1 MLLLFTH
8 QVPQCPLLPSEARF
22 LNMTIGRIPG
32 ATGIQPTI
40 VDAKGDIIAATAAD
54 SVTRLAV
61 GANDTVLT
69 ADSTTATGLAYKSAA
84 TLYPWTSWTPT
95 YQNFTIGNATV
106 TARYQQ
112 VGKLTNVFCKIVFG
126 STTSFTAY
134 PIIFFPSGLTSA
146 RTAYFTGTFYA
157 EDVSAGT
164 AFTGTVYIE
173 GAADKF
179 QGAATNA
186 SSTYAYANFM
196 TANTIPMTWTTGDI
210 MTFSFTFEA
219 A

>member
-1 MLLLFTH
+1 
-8 QVPQCPLLPSEARF
+8 
-22 LNMTIGRIPG
+22 MTVGRIPSIEG
-32 ATGIQPTI
+32 GIQPTI
-40 VDAKGDIIAATAAD
+40 VTTKGDLIAATAA
-54 SVTRLAV
+54 SNPARLGV
-61 GANDTVLT
+61 GANDTMLV
-69 ADSTTATGLAYKSAA
+69 ADSTATTGLAYKSAA

-95 YQNFTIGNATV
+95 YQNITIGNATV

-146 RTAYFTGTFYA
+146 RTAYFTGNFYA
-157 EDVSAGT
+157 EDVSASS

-173 GAADKF
+173 GTADKF
-179 QGAATNA
+179 QGAVTNA
-186 SSTYAYANFM
+186 SSTYANANFM
-196 TANTIPMTWTTGDI
+196 VGNTIPMTWTTGDI
-210 MTFSFTFEA
+210 MIFSFTFEA

>member
-1 MLLLFTH
+1 MAAGLGFKDF
-8 QVPQCPLLPSEARF
+8 V
-22 LNMTIGRIPG
+22 
-32 ATGIQPTI
+32 TGE
-40 VDAKGDIIAATAAD
+40 VLTAAD
-54 SVTRLAV
+54 VDGYLMQ
-61 GANDTVLT
+61 GVLVF
-69 ADSTTATGLAYKSAA
+69 ASAA
-84 TLYPWTSWTPT
+84 ARDAAITSPQEGQCCYLKDTDVIQTYSGSAWVAVSASPWTSWTPT

-146 RTAYFTGTFYA
+146 RTAYFTGTFIA
-157 EDVSAGT
+157 EDVSAGN

-173 GAADKF
+173 GSADKF

-196 TANTIPMTWTTGDI
+196 TGNTIPMTWTTGDI
-210 MTFSFTFEA
+210 MIFSFTFEA